1 MTLLKRIMWPR
12 AGEEVTILQNGKV
25 FVEGHVIYSGDDS
38 ITILGRDAITAT
50 VTSKELSDGID
61 DGSLVVKKKTG
72 SGWVGQ
78 DK

>member
-12 AGEEVTILQNGKV
+12 AGEEVAILQNGKL

-38 ITILGRDAITAT
+38 ITVMGRNAVTAT
-50 VTSKELSDGID
+50 VTSKELSAGID
-61 DGSLVVKKKTG
+61 DGSIVVKKKNAG
-72 SGWVGQ
+72 GWVGQ

>member
-61 DGSLVVKKKTG
+61 DGSIVVKKKNAG
-72 SGWVGQ
+72 GWIGQ